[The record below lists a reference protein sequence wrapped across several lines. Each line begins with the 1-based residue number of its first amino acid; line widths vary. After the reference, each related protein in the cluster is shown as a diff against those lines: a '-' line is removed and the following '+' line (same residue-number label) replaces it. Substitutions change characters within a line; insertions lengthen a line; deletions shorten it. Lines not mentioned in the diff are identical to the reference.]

1 MIASLITSLRQSRF
15 APLMAFVLGAI
26 TPFSLAPYHIWPLAL
41 LTIGLFSELLSQQ
54 TPKMAAFRG
63 WCFGTGLWATG
74 VWWLFVSLHDYG
86 STPAWLAI
94 LMVGF
99 VAALMGLFTG
109 VMGFIYRQYQFDR
122 KPLLTFAPL
131 FILFEWMKTWLFT
144 GFPWLFTGYA
154 FTDSALVG
162 YAPILG
168 VFGVSL
174 LAVISAQCVMALAKY
189 NTKAWA
195 YGVLMLTVWLGGAGL
210 QYHAWS
216 HSNLSKPL
224 TVSIVQGNIPQ
235 DVKWQLEWRDKTLAI
250 YKELSKHEWG
260 RDLVIW
266 PEAAVP
272 MFQYEEEA
280 QVFLTEMEN
289 NALAGHSAFVTG
301 IPYADI
307 QHLDAQG
314 IPPFYNSMAA
324 LGENSYGLYF
334 KQRLVPF
341 GEYIPFE
348 SWLRGTIAFFSR
360 DMSSFSAGN
369 NQQSPLFIKNYR
381 LAAAICYEIA
391 YPELTRHNAEKAD
404 FIATLSNDG
413 WFGHS
418 IGPHQ
423 HLQMVQMRALETGK
437 WIIRATNNGVSALI
451 DPHGHIRQQAPQFKQ
466 AILRG
471 TVYVTE
477 GHTPYS
483 RFANWP
489 VLILSFV
496 LLAWTRWRVL
506 RQAKSLLPSTLAPT
520 PPNQ

>member
-1 MIASLITSLRQSRF
+1 MIAAFLSTLRQSRF
-15 APLMAFVLGAI
+15 APVLAFVLGAI

-41 LTIGLFSELLSQQ
+41 VTIGLFSELLSQQ
-54 TPKMAAFRG
+54 TAKQAAWRG
-63 WCFGTGLWATG
+63 WCFGTGLWAAG

-86 STPAWLAI
+86 NTPTWLAI
-94 LMVGF
+94 LMVAF
-99 VAALMGLFTG
+99 VATLMGSFTG
-109 VMGFIYRQYQFDR
+109 VMGFIYSKYRFDR
-122 KPLLTFAPL
+122 RALLTFAPL
-131 FILFEWMKTWLFT
+131 FMLFEWLKTWLFT

-154 FTDSALVG
+154 FIDSALVG

-168 VFGVSL
+168 VFGLSL
-174 LAVISAQCVMALAKY
+174 LAIISAQCVMTLAKY
-189 NTKAWA
+189 GTKAWT
-195 YGVLMLTVWLGGAGL
+195 YGVLATAIWLVGMAL
-210 QYHAWS
+210 QYHTWS
-216 HSNLSKPL
+216 KSDTQKPL

-250 YKELSKHEWG
+250 YKKLSQPEWG

-272 MFQYEEEA
+272 MFQYEKEA
-280 QVFLTEMEN
+280 TVFLTEMEN

-324 LGENSYGLYF
+324 LGEGYGLYF

-348 SWLRGTIAFFSR
+348 SFLRGTIAFFNR
-360 DMSSFSAGN
+360 DMSSFSAGDN
-369 NQQSPLFIKNYR
+369 RQSPLFVKDYR

-391 YPELTRHNAEKAD
+391 YPELTRNNAEKAD

-418 IGPHQ
+418 IAPHQ

-437 WIIRATNNGVSALI
+437 WIIRATNNGVSAFI
-451 DPHGHIRQQAPQFKQ
+451 DPHGHITQQAPQFKQ

-471 TVYVTE
+471 TVYATQ
-477 GHTPYS
+477 GQTPYS
-483 RFANWP
+483 RLGNWP
-489 VLILSFV
+489 VLLLSFG
-496 LLAWTRWRVL
+496 LLVWVRWRSFH
-506 RQAKSLLPSTLAPT
+506 QAKILLPSTLTPT
-520 PPNQ
+520 LPNL